1 MCGLTPSLSG
11 VEGARCSPTSEGQG
25 VGGVCAIGQGMGRLA
40 AREPLQDEQRARE
53 AVRDGW
59 GEGRGE
65 RARGAET
72 GRAGPWLCDAGMA
85 GGGRVGGGGG
95 LGRRA
100 SWRGIGGVGVLGG
113 AARDGRDGARGR
125 GATQARQ
132 RRRKGRRRRGEKGGE
147 ALRRRGSAGGG

>member
-1 MCGLTPSLSG
+1 M
-11 VEGARCSPTSEGQG
+11 
-25 VGGVCAIGQGMGRLA
+25 CAIGQGMGRLA

-72 GRAGPWLCDAGMA
+72 GRAGPWLSDAGMA

-95 LGRRA
+95 LGTEGKLEGDWGGGGTGRGGARRA
-100 SWRGIGGVGVLGG
+100 RRGKRAGSDAGEAETQEGP
-113 AARDGRDGARGR
+113 ASQGRE
-125 GATQARQ
+125 
-132 RRRKGRRRRGEKGGE
+132 GRRGVEEERVGGWWIGAGRRLGVPVR
-147 ALRRRGSAGGG
+147 ARV